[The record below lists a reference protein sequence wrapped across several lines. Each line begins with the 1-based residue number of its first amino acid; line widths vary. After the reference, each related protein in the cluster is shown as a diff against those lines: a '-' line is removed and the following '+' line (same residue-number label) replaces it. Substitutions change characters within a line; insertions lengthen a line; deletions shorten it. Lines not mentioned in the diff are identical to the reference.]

1 MSLLASGDVGLT
13 AIDTVLV
20 EEANR
25 IGQDIHARTLHT
37 SPWIDLVK
45 QTAFPD
51 GMGFQL
57 TTLVYDRA
65 VSTSDLAGGTA
76 SSNSMWSD
84 VGAKSSGQTLNSS
97 LSGDDAQPLADTADD
112 IQGSRLTGADD
123 AAASRQYV
131 NIGKQLKEYNLKR
144 AVIESP
150 RISLEDL
157 RFAAHRTEQL
167 RAIMDVMTE
176 VTRNTWENRYREEFD
191 RLAANITF
199 CMAAAS
205 KTVSIIDVGLHAADA
220 ATGKFEGAQTVAVD
234 LTNDFVT
241 ADAIVDYT
249 PDANI
254 SNAVL
259 DSNYFKLIRAGAG
272 NNAYGRENGR
282 PVFALVCSSE
292 ASYQLQTEA
301 GFRDDVRYNNAK
313 VSDLIAPLGIEKSF
327 RGFYHL
333 VDDLAPRYT
342 VATGTLTRVQPYA
355 VAAGVATP
363 NAAYETATHEVAF
376 IMHPEVMESQ
386 IPNPFSGAGAVKFNP
401 VSYKGDFKFL
411 NILDEIRNPDGSIG
425 FFRGVLASASKPIK
439 TDFGYV
445 VLFKRDSSTPAAG
458 V

>member
-65 VSTSDLAGGTA
+65 VATSDTTGNSA
-76 SSNSMWSD
+76 STNAMWTDIGNAST
-84 VGAKSSGQTLNSS
+84 GQTLNSS
-97 LSGDDAQPLADTADD
+97 LSRADAQPLADTADD
-112 IQGSRLTGADD
+112 VQGARGTGDADR
-123 AAASRQYV
+123 RQFV
-131 NIGKQLKEYNLKR
+131 QIGKQLKEYNLKR
-144 AVIESP
+144 AIIESP

-199 CMAAAS
+199 CLAAAS
-205 KTVSIIDVGLHAADA
+205 KTVSTIDVSASTL
-220 ATGKFEGAQTVAVD
+220 FEGTQTVAVD
-234 LTNDFVT
+234 TNNDFVSSG
-241 ADAIVDYT
+241 VDVDFT

-272 NNAYGRENGR
+272 TKAYGRENGR

-342 VATGTLTRVQPYA
+342 VSTGTLTRVQPYS

-363 NAAYETATHEVAF
+363 NASYETATHEVAY
-376 IMHPEVMESQ
+376 IIHPEVMESQ
-386 IPNPFSGAGAVKFNP
+386 IPNPFSGAGGLKFNP
-401 VSYKGDFKFL
+401 VNYKGDFKFL
-411 NILDEIRNPDGSIG
+411 NIPDEIRNPDSSTG

-445 VLFKRDSSTPAAG
+445 ILFKRTSSTPAAG

>member
-1 MSLLASGDVGLT
+1 MSFLASGDVGIT

-65 VSTSDLAGGTA
+65 VSTSDDAGNTLSTNA
-76 SSNSMWSD
+76 MWSD
-84 VGAKSSGQTLNSS
+84 IGAASTGQTLNSS
-97 LSGDDAQPLADTADD
+97 LSGADAQPLADTADD
-112 IQGSRLTGADD
+112 IQGGRGSGSDT
-123 AAASRQYV
+123 RQRV
-131 NIGKQLKEYNLKR
+131 QIGKQLKEYNLKR

-191 RLAANITF
+191 RLAANLTF
-199 CMAAAS
+199 CLAAAS
-205 KTVSIIDVGLHAADA
+205 KTVSTIDVS
-220 ATGKFEGAQTVAVD
+220 ATTLFEGTQTVAVD
-234 LTNDFVT
+234 TNNDFVSSG
-241 ADAIVDYT
+241 VDVDFT

-327 RGFYHL
+327 RGYYHL
-333 VDDLAPRYT
+333 IDDLAPRYT
-342 VATGTLTRVQPYA
+342 VSGGTLTRVQPYA
-355 VAAGVATP
+355 VSGGVATP
-363 NAAYETATHEVAF
+363 AAAYETATHEVAF
-376 IMHPEVMESQ
+376 IIHPEVMESQ

-401 VSYKGDFKFL
+401 VAYKGDFKFL

-439 TDFGYV
+439 TDFGFV
-445 VLFKRDSSTPAAG
+445 ILFKRTSSTPAAG
-458 V
+458 VA

>member
-1 MSLLASGDVGLT
+1 MSFLASGDVGVT

-65 VSTSDLAGGTA
+65 VSTSDTAGGTA
-76 SSNSMWSD
+76 STNAMWSD
-84 VGAKSSGQTLNSS
+84 VGAKSTGQTLNSS
-97 LSGDDAQPLADTADD
+97 LSGADAQPLADTADD
-112 IQGSRLTGADD
+112 VQGARLTGADD

-131 NIGKQLKEYNLKR
+131 QIGKQLKEYNLKR

-199 CMAAAS
+199 CLATAS
-205 KTVSIIDVGLHAADA
+205 KTVSTIDVSGSTL
-220 ATGKFEGAQTVAVD
+220 FEGTQTVAVD
-234 LTNDFVT
+234 TNNDFVT
-241 ADAIVDYT
+241 GGVDVDYT

-272 NNAYGRENGR
+272 TNAYGRENGR

-342 VATGTLTRVQPYA
+342 VSTGTLTRVQPYS

-363 NAAYETATHEVAF
+363 NADYETATHEVAF
-376 IMHPEVMESQ
+376 IIHPEVMESQ

-401 VSYKGDFKFL
+401 VAYKGDFKFL
-411 NILDEIRNPDGSIG
+411 NILDEIRNPDGAIG

-445 VLFKRDSSTPAAG
+445 ILFKRTSTTPAKG
-458 V
+458 VA

>member
-1 MSLLASGDVGLT
+1 MSFLLAADAGVT
-13 AIDTVLV
+13 AIDTILV

-84 VGAKSSGQTLNSS
+84 VGAKSTGQTLNSS

-199 CMAAAS
+199 CLAAAS
-205 KTVSIIDVGLHAADA
+205 KTVSTIDVSASTL
-220 ATGKFEGAQTVAVD
+220 FEGTQTLAVD
-234 LTNDFVT
+234 LNNDFVGSGV
-241 ADAIVDYT
+241 DIDYT

-272 NNAYGRENGR
+272 ANAYGRENGR

-363 NAAYETATHEVAF
+363 NPSYETATHEVAF